1 MTKVRYFTKS
11 LHKKALECPTK
22 LFYHAQP
29 DIYENRSLDDPFLR
43 ALAYGGFQVGELA
56 RIYFPDGVEV
66 ATLNPDEALAETER
80 LLQKDTITLYEA
92 AVRTG
97 SFLIRADILVK
108 QGSTIR
114 LYEVKAK
121 SIHPDDTDDFYDK
134 RALKKQVY
142 KLKSKWDP
150 YFQDIAF
157 QTMVCRQAFPHFKVV
172 PHLVFADK
180 SKVATV
186 SGLNQKFLIAKGKGR
201 NKIRVADGTCLSN
214 VGQKIL
220 MTISVEEH
228 VERLLA
234 EPDFQTKALA
244 WASAYL
250 STTKIDSELSKTCS
264 RCEYRSEPGS
274 GRKSGFHECWKAR
287 LKKDPE
293 PGRLIIDL
301 WNYRDAPRLIS
312 EGRLLLQEVTQED
325 LKIDG
330 GGDGLSTGARQWLQV
345 ENRPFVDHEYLRLAL
360 ESWQYPLHCI
370 DFETTA
376 VAIPF
381 HEGRRPYE
389 QIAFQFSHHIISED
403 GQVTHAGEY
412 LHSRKGE
419 FPNFAFVRALK
430 KELEGDQG
438 SIFRYSNHENTIL
451 CAILEQLRGSQEPD
465 REELMQFIRSIT
477 RSGGNSVETW
487 EGPRCMIDLL
497 ELVKKAWYNP
507 LTKGSNSIKKVL
519 PAVLA
524 DSKVLQEKYSQPI
537 YGAAIASRNYTN
549 HTWLQRDEAGRLLD
563 PYKQLPPLFNDVDPE
578 ILESFLSDD
587 DEVADGGAAM
597 MAFARMQF
605 SEMNDLEF
613 EALRQG
619 LLRYCEL
626 DTLAMVML
634 IEHFQELLTPAY
646 MSWGIIS
653 R

>member
-1 MTKVRYFTKS
+1 MTKQRYFTKS

-22 LFYHAQP
+22 LYYHAQP
-29 DIYENRSLDDPFLR
+29 DVYENRSLDDPFLR

-56 RIYFPDGVEV
+56 RIYFPGGIEVES
-66 ATLNPDEALAETER
+66 LSPDAAVAETEKH
-80 LLQKDTITLYEA
+80 LEKDEVTLFEA
-92 AVRTG
+92 AVRSG
-97 SFLIRADILVK
+97 PFLIRADVLVK
-108 QGSTIR
+108 SGSTLR

-121 SIHPDDTDDFYDK
+121 SIHPDDEDDFYDK
-134 RALKKQVY
+134 RLLKKNIY
-142 KLKSKWDP
+142 KLKSKWDS

-157 QTMVCRQAFPHFKVV
+157 QTMVCQKAFPSYKIV
-172 PHLVFADK
+172 PHLIFADK
-180 SKVATV
+180 SKLTSV
-186 SGLNQKFLIAKGKGR
+186 SGLNQRFLIAKGNGR
-201 NKIRVADGTCLSN
+201 NKIKVAEGTSLAN

-220 MTISVEEH
+220 YTLSMSEH
-228 VERLLA
+228 VTRLLA
-234 EPDFQTKALA
+234 DADFQKKADA
-244 WASAYL
+244 WAAAYR
-250 STTKIDSELSKTCS
+250 SQTKLEAELSKACS
-264 RCEYRSEPGS
+264 SCEYRSDGS
-274 GRKSGFHECWKAR
+274 KGLKSGFHECWKAR

-293 PGRLIIDL
+293 PGRLVIDL
-301 WNYRDAPRLIS
+301 WNYRDADRLIA
-312 EGRLLLQEVTQED
+312 EGRLWLHEITEED

-330 GGDGLSTGARQWLQV
+330 DDQGLTTGQRQWLQV
-345 ENRPFVDHEYLRLAL
+345 EGQAFADHEYLRQAMDA
-360 ESWQYPLHCI
+360 WKYPLHCI

-389 QIAFQFSHHIISED
+389 QIAFQFSHHIIHED
-403 GQVTHAGEY
+403 GQVIHAGEY
-412 LHSRKGE
+412 LHAKKGE

-451 CAILEQLRGSQEPD
+451 CAIHEQLRDSQEAD
-465 REELMQFIRSIT
+465 KDELMQFIRTIT
-477 RSGGNSVETW
+477 KSGEKIADSWHGA
-487 EGPRCMIDLL
+487 RCMIDLL
-497 ELVKKAWYNP
+497 EIVKKAYYNP

-519 PAVLA
+519 PAVLE
-524 DSKVLQEKYSQPI
+524 DSQVLQKKYSQPI
-537 YGAAIASRNYTN
+537 YGGVIASRNFKN
-549 HTWLQRDEAGRLLD
+549 HTWLQKDAAGRLLD
-563 PYKQLPPLFNDVDPE
+563 PYKQLPPLFTDVDPE
-578 ILESFLSDD
+578 LLDTFLSDA

-613 EALRQG
+613 ESLRQG

>member
-1 MTKVRYFTKS
+1 MAKQRYFTKS

-22 LFYHAQP
+22 LYYHAQP
-29 DIYENRSLDDPFLR
+29 DVYENRSLDDPFLK

-56 RIYFPDGVEV
+56 RIYFPGGIEI
-66 ATLNPDEALAETER
+66 AALAADEALAETER
-80 LLQKDTITLYEA
+80 HLQQENVTLYEA
-92 AVRTG
+92 AVRSG

-108 QGSTIR
+108 SGSTIR

-121 SIHPDDTDDFYDK
+121 SIHPEDVDDFYDK
-134 RALKKQVY
+134 RALKKNIY

-157 QTMVCRQAFPHFKVV
+157 QTLVCQQAFPDCKVV
-172 PHLVFADK
+172 PYLIFADK
-180 SKVATV
+180 STVATV
-186 SGLNQKFLIAKGKGR
+186 SGLNQKFLIAKGQGR
-201 NKIRVADGTCLSN
+201 SKITVAAGTSSAN

-220 MTISVEEH
+220 FTLSMEEH
-228 VERLLA
+228 VARLLDDPGFQKTA
-234 EPDFQTKALA
+234 ETWADA
-244 WASAYL
+244 WQS
-250 STTKIDSELSKTCS
+250 SRKIETELSKTCS
-264 RCEYRSEPGS
+264 RCEYRSDPGS
-274 GRKSGFHECWKAR
+274 SLKSGFHECWKAR

-293 PGRLIIDL
+293 PGKLVIDL
-301 WNYRDAPRLIS
+301 WNYRDCDRLIA
-312 EGRLLLQEVTQED
+312 EGRLLLQDITQED

-330 GGDGLSTGARQWLQV
+330 AGDGLSTGQRQWLQV
-345 ENRPFVDHEYLRLAL
+345 EGRPYADKTFLRDAL
-360 ESWQYPLHCI
+360 DAWKYPLHCI

-381 HEGRRPYE
+381 HAGRRPYE
-389 QIAFQFSHHIISED
+389 QIAFQFSHHIIHED
-403 GQVTHAGEY
+403 GQVVHAGEY
-412 LHSRKGE
+412 LHVKKGE

-451 CAILEQLRGSQEPD
+451 CAIHEQLRESQEAD
-465 REELMQFIRSIT
+465 KDELMVFIRSIT
-477 RSGGNSVETW
+477 KSGEKSSDSWYGE
-487 EGPRCMIDLL
+487 RCMIDLL
-497 ELVKKAWYNP
+497 ELVKKAYYNP

-524 DSKVLQEKYSQPI
+524 DSKFLQEKYSQAI
-537 YGAAIASRNYTN
+537 YGGSIISRNFKN
-549 HTWLQRDEAGRLLD
+549 HTWLQRDEAGQLLD
-563 PYKQLPPLFNDVDPE
+563 PYKQLPPLFTEVEPE
-578 ILESFLSDD
+578 LLETFLSDA

-613 EALRQG
+613 ASLRQG

-634 IEHFQELLTPAY
+634 IEHFQELLTPSY

>member
-1 MTKVRYFTKS
+1 MTKQRYFTKS

-29 DIYENRSLDDPFLR
+29 DVYENRSLDDPFLR

-56 RIYFPDGVEV
+56 RIYFPNGIEI
-66 ATLNPDEALAETER
+66 AAQAPEEALVETER
-80 LLQKDTITLYEA
+80 RLQQDSVTLYEA
-92 AVRTG
+92 AVG
-97 SFLIRADILVK
+97 AGAFLIRADILVK
-108 QGSTIR
+108 SGNTLRI
-114 LYEVKAK
+114 YEVKAK
-121 SIHPDDTDDFYDK
+121 SIHPDDVDDFYDK
-134 RALKKQVY
+134 RALKKNIY
-142 KLKSKWDP
+142 KLKSGWDK

-157 QTMVCRQAFPHFKVV
+157 QTMVCQLAFPGYKIV

-180 SKVATV
+180 SKVASV
-186 SGLNQKFLIAKGKGR
+186 SGLNQKFLIAKGNGR
-201 NKIRVADGTCLSN
+201 NKIKVADGTCLAN

-220 MTISVEEH
+220 FTLPMDEH
-228 VERLLA
+228 VARLLA
-234 EPDFQTKALA
+234 EPDFQKKAEI
-244 WASAYL
+244 WAAAYR
-250 STTKIDSELSKTCS
+250 SCTKIETEISKTCS
-264 RCEYRSEPGS
+264 KCEYRSEAGS
-274 GRKSGFHECWKAR
+274 GLKSGFHECWKAR

-293 PGRLIIDL
+293 PGRLVIDL
-301 WNYRDAPRLIS
+301 WNYRDADRLIG
-312 EGRLLLQEVTQED
+312 EGRLLLKEVTQED

-330 GGDGLSTGARQWLQV
+330 DGQGLSTGQRQWLQV
-345 ENRPFVDHEYLRLAL
+345 EGQAFADHGYLRRAVGVW
-360 ESWQYPLHCI
+360 EYPLHCI

-389 QIAFQFSHHIISED
+389 QIAFQFSHHIIHED

-412 LHSRKGE
+412 LHVKKGE

-430 KELEGDQG
+430 RELEGDQG
-438 SIFRYSNHENTIL
+438 TIFRYSNHENTIL
-451 CAILEQLRGSQEPD
+451 CAIYEQLRDSQEAD
-465 REELMQFIRSIT
+465 KDELMRFIRSIT
-477 RSGGNSVETW
+477 RSGDKSPEKWCGE
-487 EGPRCMIDLL
+487 RCMVDLL
-497 ELVKKAWYNP
+497 EIVKKAYYNP

-519 PAVLA
+519 PAVLE
-524 DSKVLQEKYSQPI
+524 DSKFLQEKYSQPI
-537 YGAAIASRNYTN
+537 YGGTIISRNFAN
-549 HTWLQRDEAGRLLD
+549 HTWLQRNAEGRLLD
-563 PYKQLPPLFNDVDPE
+563 PYKQLPPLFTEVDPE
-578 ILESFLSDD
+578 LLESFLSDA

-613 EALRQG
+613 ESLRQG

-646 MSWGIIS
+646 MSWGLLS

>member
-1 MTKVRYFTKS
+1 MAKLRYFTKS

-22 LFYHAQP
+22 LYYHAHA
-29 DIYENRSLDDPFLR
+29 DLYENRSLDDPFLR

-56 RIYFPDGVEV
+56 KIYFPGGIEV
-66 ATLNPDEALAETER
+66 SEPASDKALIETQR
-80 LLQKDTITLYEA
+80 LLQEDSITLYEA
-92 AVRTG
+92 AIQVDAFLVRV
-97 SFLIRADILVK
+97 DILVK
-108 QGSTIR
+108 KGSTIR

-121 SIHPDDTDDFYDK
+121 SMHPDDVDDVYDK
-134 RALKKQVY
+134 RALKKGIY
-142 KLKSKWDP
+142 KLKSKWEP

-157 QTMVCRQAFPHFKVV
+157 QTMVCRKAFPSYKIV

-180 SKVATV
+180 SQLATV
-186 SGLNQKFLIAKGKGR
+186 PGLNQRFLIAKGQGR
-201 NKIRVADGTCLSN
+201 NRIHVTPGTSLDN

-220 MTISVEEH
+220 YTLTVDEH
-228 VERLLA
+228 VERLLGEA
-234 EPDFQTKALA
+234 DFQKKADT
-244 WASAYL
+244 WAAAFRSG
-250 STTKIDSELSKTCS
+250 TRIESELSKACRS
-264 RCEYRSEPGS
+264 CEYRSDAGS
-274 GRKSGFHECWKAR
+274 GRKSGFHECWAAR
-287 LKKDPE
+287 LKQEPE
-293 PGRLIIDL
+293 PGRLVIDL
-301 WNYRDAPRLIS
+301 WNYAQADRLIS
-312 EGRLLLQEVTQED
+312 EGRLLLKDVTQED

-330 GGDGLSTGARQWLQV
+330 EGQGLSTGQRQWLQV
-345 ENRPFVDHEYLRLAL
+345 ENQAFVDHEYLRHAL
-360 ESWQYPLHCI
+360 DSWRYPLHCI

-403 GQVTHAGEY
+403 GQVAHVGEY
-412 LHSRKGE
+412 LHVKKGE

-430 KELEGDQG
+430 NELGKDDG

-451 CAILEQLRGSQEPD
+451 CTIHEQLRTSQEPD
-465 REELMQFIRSIT
+465 RDELMQFIRSIT
-477 RSGGNSVETW
+477 KAGANHVEPW
-487 EGPRCMIDLL
+487 QGSRCMIDLL
-497 ELVKKAWYNP
+497 EIVKKAYYNP

-519 PAVLA
+519 PAVLN
-524 DSKVLQEKYSQPI
+524 DSKFLQEKYSQQI
-537 YGAAIASRNYTN
+537 YGDSIASHNFRN
-549 HTWLQRDEAGRLLD
+549 HAWLQRDAAGHLLD
-563 PYKQLPPLFNDVDPE
+563 PYKQLPPLFNGLDPDV
-578 ILESFLSDD
+578 LESFLSDD

-613 EALRQG
+613 ESLRQG

>member
-1 MTKVRYFTKS
+1 MTKPRYFTKS

-22 LFYHAQP
+22 LYYHAQP
-29 DIYENRSLDDPFLR
+29 DVYENRSLDDPFLR

-56 RIYFPDGVEV
+56 RIYFPGGIEV
-66 ATLNPDEALAETER
+66 SALAPGEAVAETRR
-80 LLQKDTITLYEA
+80 LLQQDNVTLYEA
-92 AVRTG
+92 AIQVD
-97 SFLIRADILVK
+97 SFLVRVDVLIK
-108 QGSTIR
+108 KGSTLR

-121 SIHPDDTDDFYDK
+121 SIHPDDVDDIYDK
-134 RALKKQVY
+134 RSLKKGVH
-142 KLKSKWDP
+142 KLKSRWEP

-157 QTMVCRQAFPHFKVV
+157 QTMVCRRAYPECKVAS
-172 PHLVFADK
+172 HLVFADK

-186 SGLNQKFLIAKGKGR
+186 SGLNQRFLIAKGKGR
-201 NKIRVADGTCLSN
+201 NKIKVAPGTSLET

-220 MTISVEEH
+220 YTLSTDEH
-228 VERLLA
+228 VDRLLA
-234 EPDFQTKALA
+234 DPSFQRNAEA
-244 WASAYL
+244 W
-250 STTKIDSELSKTCS
+250 STAFRSGTKIATELSKTC
-264 RCEYRSEPGS
+264 RKCEYRCNAGGEK
-274 GRKSGFHECWKAR
+274 KSGFHECWTAR
-287 LKKDPE
+287 LKQQPE
-293 PGRLIIDL
+293 PGKLVIDL
-301 WNYRDAPRLIS
+301 WNYLHADRLIS
-312 EGRLLLQEVTQED
+312 EGRLLLKEVTQED
-325 LKIDG
+325 LKLDG
-330 GGDGLSTGARQWLQV
+330 EGQGLSTGQRQWLQV
-345 ENRPFVDHEYLRLAL
+345 EHQAFVDHDYLRHAV

-389 QIAFQFSHHIISED
+389 QIAFQFSHHTISED
-403 GQVTHAGEY
+403 GKVTHANEY
-412 LHSRKGE
+412 LHGVKGE

-430 KELEGDQG
+430 KALEGDNG

-451 CAILEQLRGSQEPD
+451 CAIHDQLQGS
-465 REELMQFIRSIT
+465 READKDELMQFIRSIT
-477 RSGGNSVETW
+477 KSGSASVESW
-487 EGPRCMIDLL
+487 LGPRCMIDLL
-497 ELVKKAWYNP
+497 EIVKKAYYNP

-524 DSKVLQEKYSQPI
+524 DSKFLQEKYSQPI
-537 YGAAIASRNYTN
+537 YGDAIVSHNFKK
-549 HTWLQRDEAGRLLD
+549 HTWLQRDASGDLLD
-563 PYKQLPPLFNDVDPE
+563 PYKQLPPLFTDVDPE
-578 ILESFLSDD
+578 VLETFLSDD

-605 SEMNDLEF
+605 TEMNDLEF
-613 EALRQG
+613 ASLRQG

>member
-1 MTKVRYFTKS
+1 MAKQRYFTKS

-22 LFYHAQP
+22 LYYHAQP
-29 DIYENRSLDDPFLR
+29 DVYENRSLDDPFLK

-56 RIYFPDGVEV
+56 RIYFPGGIEI
-66 ATLNPDEALAETER
+66 AALAADEALAETER
-80 LLQKDTITLYEA
+80 HLQQEQVTLYEA
-92 AVRTG
+92 AVRAG

-108 QGSTIR
+108 SGSTIR

-121 SIHPDDTDDFYDK
+121 SIHPEDVDDFYDK
-134 RALKKQVY
+134 RALKKNIY

-157 QTMVCRQAFPHFKVV
+157 QTLVCRQAFPDCKVV
-172 PHLVFADK
+172 PYLVFADK

-186 SGLNQKFLIAKGKGR
+186 SGLNQKFLIAKAQGR
-201 NKIRVADGTCLSN
+201 NRIKVAAGTSLAN

-220 MTISVEEH
+220 FTLPMEEH
-228 VERLLA
+228 VARFLA
-234 EPDFQTKALA
+234 EPSFQKTAETWAEA
-244 WASAYL
+244 WQSGRRIE
-250 STTKIDSELSKTCS
+250 TELSKTCS
-264 RCEYRSEPGS
+264 RCEYRSDPGS
-274 GRKSGFHECWKAR
+274 ARKSGFHECWKAR

-293 PGRLIIDL
+293 PGKLVIDL
-301 WNYRDAPRLIS
+301 WNYRDTDRLIA

-330 GGDGLSTGARQWLQV
+330 AGDGLTTGQRQWLQV
-345 ENRPFVDHEYLRLAL
+345 EGRAFADKGFLRDAL
-360 ESWQYPLHCI
+360 DAWRYPLHCI

-389 QIAFQFSHHIISED
+389 QIAFQFSHHIIHED
-403 GQVTHAGEY
+403 GQVVHAGEY
-412 LHSRKGE
+412 LHVKKGE

-430 KELEGDQG
+430 KELECDQG

-451 CAILEQLRGSQEPD
+451 CAIHEQLRESQEAD
-465 REELMQFIRSIT
+465 KDELMAFIRSIT
-477 RSGGNSVETW
+477 KSGEKSSDSWCGE
-487 EGPRCMIDLL
+487 RCMIDLL
-497 ELVKKAWYNP
+497 ELVKKAYYNP

-524 DSKVLQEKYSQPI
+524 DSKFLQEKYSQSI
-537 YGAAIASRNYTN
+537 YGGTIVSRNFKQ

-563 PYKQLPPLFNDVDPE
+563 PYKQLPPLFTEVEPE
-578 ILESFLSDD
+578 LLETFLSDA

-613 EALRQG
+613 ASLRQG

-634 IEHFQELLTPAY
+634 IEHFQELLTPSY

>member
-1 MTKVRYFTKS
+1 MTKQRYFTKS

-22 LFYHAQP
+22 LYYHAQP
-29 DIYENRSLDDPFLR
+29 DVYENRSLDDPFLR

-56 RIYFPDGVEV
+56 RIYFPDGIEVE
-66 ATLNPDEALAETER
+66 ALSPDEAVTETER
-80 LLQKDTITLYEA
+80 HLQKDEVTLFEA
-92 AVRTG
+92 AVRSG
-97 SFLIRADILVK
+97 PFLIRADVLVK
-108 QGSTIR
+108 SGSTLR

-121 SIHPDDTDDFYDK
+121 SIHPDDEDDFYDK
-134 RALKKQVY
+134 RALKKNIY
-142 KLKSKWDP
+142 KLKSKWDS

-157 QTMVCRQAFPHFKVV
+157 QTMVCQKAFPAFKIV

-180 SKVATV
+180 SKLATV
-186 SGLNQKFLIAKGKGR
+186 SGLNQRFLIAKGNGR
-201 NKIRVADGTCLSN
+201 NKIKVADGTSLAN

-220 MTISVEEH
+220 YTLSMTEH
-228 VERLLA
+228 VTRLLA
-234 EPDFQTKALA
+234 DADFQKKADTWAAAYRAQTKLEP
-244 WASAYL
+244 
-250 STTKIDSELSKTCS
+250 ELSKTCS
-264 RCEYRSEPGS
+264 SCEYRSDGNK
-274 GRKSGFHECWKAR
+274 GLKSGFHECWKAR

-293 PGRLIIDL
+293 PGRLVIDL
-301 WNYRDAPRLIS
+301 WNYRDADRLIA
-312 EGRLLLQEVTQED
+312 EGRLWLHEITQED

-330 GGDGLSTGARQWLQV
+330 DGQGLTTGQRQWLQV
-345 ENRPFVDHEYLRLAL
+345 DGKAFADHDYLRQAMDA
-360 ESWQYPLHCI
+360 WQYPLHCI

-389 QIAFQFSHHIISED
+389 QIAFQFSHHIIHED
-403 GQVTHAGEY
+403 GQVVHAGEY
-412 LHSRKGE
+412 LHAKKGE

-451 CAILEQLRGSQEPD
+451 CAIHEQLRDSQEPD
-465 REELMQFIRSIT
+465 KDELMQFIRTIT
-477 RSGGNSVETW
+477 KSGEKSSDSWQGA
-487 EGPRCMIDLL
+487 RCMIDLL
-497 ELVKKAWYNP
+497 EIVKKAYYNP

-519 PAVLA
+519 PAVLE
-524 DSKVLQEKYSQPI
+524 DSQFLQKKYSQPI
-537 YGAAIASRNYTN
+537 YGGVVTSRNFKN
-549 HTWLQRDEAGRLLD
+549 HTWLQKDAAGRLLD
-563 PYKQLPPLFNDVDPE
+563 PYKQLPPLFTDVDPE
-578 ILESFLSDD
+578 LLDTFLSDA

-613 EALRQG
+613 ENLRQG

-646 MSWGIIS
+646 GSGSIS